1 VFYPPDRLGKTKMQI
16 LTILTQIAIPTFV
29 VAIFAMSIGWI
40 RNW

>member
-1 VFYPPDRLGKTKMQI
+1 MFYPSVRFGKTNMQT
-16 LTILTQIAIPTFV
+16 LTIITQIAIPTIV